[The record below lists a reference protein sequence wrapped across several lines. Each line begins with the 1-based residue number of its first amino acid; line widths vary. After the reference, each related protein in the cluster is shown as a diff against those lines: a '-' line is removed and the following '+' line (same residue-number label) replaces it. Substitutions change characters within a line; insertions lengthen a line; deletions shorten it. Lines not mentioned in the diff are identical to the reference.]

1 MRIYILSEHEG
12 EGARGTGP
20 LFSILDMEK
29 MMNRIARV
37 KGVTAAY
44 AYNTN
49 DKGEAIGSPL
59 MTYIKPERKTRAKS
73 R

>member
-1 MRIYILSEHEG
+1 
-12 EGARGTGP
+12 
-20 LFSILDMEK
+20 MEK